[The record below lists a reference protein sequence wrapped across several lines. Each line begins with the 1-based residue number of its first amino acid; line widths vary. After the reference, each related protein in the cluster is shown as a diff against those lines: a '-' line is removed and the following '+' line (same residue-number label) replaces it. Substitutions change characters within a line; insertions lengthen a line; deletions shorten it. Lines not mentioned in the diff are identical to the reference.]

1 MLVKDIAEF
10 HDKKLFNVNNRIK
23 ENRNKFRNNT
33 DIIDLKDH
41 KKFLIRLTNNEILSQ
56 NSVNRS
62 ENIYIVSERGYAKLI
77 KIFDDDLS
85 WEMYDKLL
93 DNYFDMRK
101 EMNLDINGELDL
113 MQLYCKY
120 ILCKLFGIH
129 FNYTKISLGAIIYY
143 FILPLIFFNYC
154 IYIKLTHCLHLQKIA
169 FY

>member
-101 EMNLDINGELDL
+101 
-113 MQLYCKY
+113 K
-120 ILCKLFGIH
+120 
-129 FNYTKISLGAIIYY
+129 
-143 FILPLIFFNYC
+143 
-154 IYIKLTHCLHLQKIA
+154 
-169 FY
+169 